1 MGAGPPMRLAWPLD
15 GSADPVATL
24 DSALAAAEA
33 GEGRVRAFAS
43 RPEPDSLRAQAR
55 AAAARRAAGRPLSAL
70 DGMPVGIKD
79 IVETVDLP
87 TQMGSP
93 IHAGWQA
100 GRDAAAVAALRAAGA
115 IVAGKAATTPYA
127 IGAGGP
133 TTNPHDAARSPG
145 GSSSGSAAGVAA
157 GFFAAALGTQTMGSV
172 IRPAAYC
179 GVHGYKPSHGLLSLQ
194 GVHPLSTTL
203 DHLGVLAAGLALCW
217 AVAKTLADGCPTP
230 GSPGLPGAAAQ
241 PPASVAPRRL
251 LFLRGA
257 GWDEAGMQGAPQA
270 AFLDLLDI
278 LRAKGIEVLDP
289 RQAGGPAAAFEADMI
304 AQGEG
309 AHDILAWELQWPL
322 GDYARHHGAALD
334 ARIHDFLAHARDRL
348 DRDAYLARL
357 RTRAEMQARYA
368 ALLDA
373 LGSDAV
379 IMPAASG
386 IAPEGLAWTGS
397 RTCQMY
403 ASWLGQ
409 PALGLPLLQVA
420 AMPFGVQLL
429 GRAGADPALFA
440 AAAGLEA
447 MLG

>member
-1 MGAGPPMRLAWPLD
+1 
-15 GSADPVATL
+15 
-24 DSALAAAEA
+24 
-33 GEGRVRAFAS
+33 
-43 RPEPDSLRAQAR
+43 
-55 AAAARRAAGRPLSAL
+55 
-70 DGMPVGIKD
+70 
-79 IVETVDLP
+79 
-87 TQMGSP
+87 
-93 IHAGWQA
+93 
-100 GRDAAAVAALRAAGA
+100 
-115 IVAGKAATTPYA
+115 
-127 IGAGGP
+127 
-133 TTNPHDAARSPG
+133 
-145 GSSSGSAAGVAA
+145 
-157 GFFAAALGTQTMGSV
+157 
-172 IRPAAYC
+172 
-179 GVHGYKPSHGLLSLQ
+179 
-194 GVHPLSTTL
+194 
-203 DHLGVLAAGLALCW
+203 
-217 AVAKTLADGCPTP
+217 
-230 GSPGLPGAAAQ
+230 
-241 PPASVAPRRL
+241 
-251 LFLRGA
+251 
-257 GWDEAGMQGAPQA
+257 
-270 AFLDLLDI
+270 
-278 LRAKGIEVLDP
+278 
-289 RQAGGPAAAFEADMI
+289 
-304 AQGEG
+304 
-309 AHDILAWELQWPL
+309 WPL